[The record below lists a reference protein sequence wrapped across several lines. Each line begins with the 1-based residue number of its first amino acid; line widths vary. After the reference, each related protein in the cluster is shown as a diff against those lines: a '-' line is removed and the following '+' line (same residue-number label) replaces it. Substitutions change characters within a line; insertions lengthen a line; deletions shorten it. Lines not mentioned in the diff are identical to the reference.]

1 MLFLNLPVAVSGQR
15 EITEIFFY
23 IFLWCLKRLYE
34 GRKGLE
40 NKVYEGRESVKIKIL
55 VYFGTTF

>member
-1 MLFLNLPVAVSGQR
+1 MLFLNLPVTVSGQR

-23 IFLWCLKRLYE
+23 ILWCLKRLYE

-40 NKVYEGRESVKIKIL
+40 NKVYEDRESVKIKIL
-55 VYFGTTF
+55 VYFDPTF